1 VRFRAGPGG
10 HRGELT
16 AWDPVHAKAVWKL
29 KETFPVWSGTVTTAG
44 DVVFFGTMDGWFKCV
59 DAKTGAEL
67 WKFKTDSGIVG
78 QPVTFKGP
86 DGKQYVAVLDG
97 VGGWAGAVVSND
109 LDVRDQSVAL
119 GMGHLMGDLKKVTK
133 KGGAIYVF
141 ALP

>member
-1 VRFRAGPGG
+1 
-10 HRGELT
+10 
-16 AWDPVHAKAVWKL
+16 
-29 KETFPVWSGTVTTAG
+29 
-44 DVVFFGTMDGWFKCV
+44 MDGWFKCV
-59 DAKTGAEL
+59 DAKSGAEL

-86 DGKQYVAVLDG
+86 DGKQYVAILDG
-97 VGGWAGAVVSND
+97 VGGWAGAVVSGD

-119 GMGHLMGDLKKVTK
+119 GMGHLMGDLKKATK

>member
-1 VRFRAGPGG
+1 
-10 HRGELT
+10 
-16 AWDPVHAKAVWKL
+16 
-29 KETFPVWSGTVTTAG
+29 
-44 DVVFFGTMDGWFKCV
+44 M
-59 DAKTGAEL
+59 
-67 WKFKTDSGIVG
+67 
-78 QPVTFKGP
+78 
-86 DGKQYVAVLDG
+86 LDG